1 MGRVLN
7 VSTSGFYDWLEA
19 KPSQRA
25 LRSKNIRAHVL
36 DVYKSSLGIYGSA
49 KISQEM
55 RKSPERETGCR
66 NTVAKAMR
74 EMGLKSRV
82 S

>member
-1 MGRVLN
+1 MCRVLN

-25 LRSKNIRAHVL
+25 LRSKSIKAHVL
-36 DVYKSSLGIYGSA
+36 DVYKSSHGIYGSA

-55 RKSPERETGCR
+55 RNSPEREKTHAETRLPRQCG
-66 NTVAKAMR
+66 KW
-74 EMGLKSRV
+74 G
-82 S
+82 